1 MSYDIFSPIAPKMP
15 KLGKGTHTLT
25 LALSQT
31 SAEMR
36 EPIAAMIIPVMASL
50 ITGVKFKYSDNN
62 FYETCG
68 QMGHLIGPSGI
79 GKAQFT
85 RLVEAVMR
93 SFRQHDETEFQ
104 KLVDWQ
110 RQMKTKGANKE
121 KPERPDVAFWYP
133 PADMT
138 NAAFLQNSMAL
149 EKLGGRTQFVNL
161 PEVEMADRMFG
172 GHRQVSQMV
181 RNIYDQQRAGA
192 LRATAEG
199 VTGNPVLRVN
209 ITFTSTPE
217 VARQFYKKDLTNGFF
232 GRIPFAYKE
241 RGERCGRIPRQG
253 SYGDDFLTKLDAR
266 LLRLTNCKGSFT
278 IKPLNKL
285 ADQLAEDMAKL
296 GDMTDDDMLWDLS
309 HRSVF
314 SAWKKGAVLWILND
328 QTWTKSIG
336 EMVEWFCYY
345 DLWSKVKVFG
355 DMFGQGGIPTEQE
368 RQGGVKNMLEDLPE
382 TFSEQQLEALRM
394 SVGKGKEGTKRQ
406 LRVWKTRNFVTYS
419 AQTGLY
425 NKTEEYLTGMPAS
438 RKTASHA
445 RPTDPPAAPRPAHR
459 AGGGAGGAPRRAPQE
474 PLPLPRR
481 PSPEPDVP
489 RAQQHLP
496 LLLLRG
502 AGRPDRPRDAA
513 AGDVL
518 PRGLPMAGRR
528 REDRPA
534 APLAPAAQ
542 GRSLQ
547 TLRRGPLRP
556 LLRAPVAQRPRPPVS
571 LPGAT
576 AGPKGRRLVP
586 PHLVDRSPRHPLAAD
601 ALLRHQHAARGTA
614 EPQPRLQEKRAR
626 GGSDD
631 LSGDLGN
638 GLSDRK
644 SDGRS
649 ADL

>member
-50 ITGVKFKYSDNN
+50 ITGVKFKYSDNS

-253 SYGDDFLTKLDAR
+253 SYGDDFLTKLDAC

-438 RKTASHA
+438 RKNRKPCS
-445 RPTDPPAAPRPAHR
+445 TD
-459 AGGGAGGAPRRAPQE
+459 
-474 PLPLPRR
+474 
-481 PSPEPDVP
+481 
-489 RAQQHLP
+489 
-496 LLLLRG
+496 
-502 AGRPDRPRDAA
+502 
-513 AGDVL
+513 
-518 PRGLPMAGRR
+518 
-528 REDRPA
+528 
-534 APLAPAAQ
+534 
-542 GRSLQ
+542 
-547 TLRRGPLRP
+547 
-556 LLRAPVAQRPRPPVS
+556 
-571 LPGAT
+571 
-576 AGPKGRRLVP
+576 
-586 PHLVDRSPRHPLAAD
+586 
-601 ALLRHQHAARGTA
+601 
-614 EPQPRLQEKRAR
+614 
-626 GGSDD
+626 
-631 LSGDLGN
+631 
-638 GLSDRK
+638 
-644 SDGRS
+644 
-649 ADL
+649 

>member
-149 EKLGGRTQFVNL
+149 EKLG
-161 PEVEMADRMFG
+161 
-172 GHRQVSQMV
+172 
-181 RNIYDQQRAGA
+181 AGA

-438 RKTASHA
+438 RKNRKPCS
-445 RPTDPPAAPRPAHR
+445 TD
-459 AGGGAGGAPRRAPQE
+459 
-474 PLPLPRR
+474 
-481 PSPEPDVP
+481 
-489 RAQQHLP
+489 
-496 LLLLRG
+496 
-502 AGRPDRPRDAA
+502 
-513 AGDVL
+513 
-518 PRGLPMAGRR
+518 
-528 REDRPA
+528 
-534 APLAPAAQ
+534 
-542 GRSLQ
+542 
-547 TLRRGPLRP
+547 
-556 LLRAPVAQRPRPPVS
+556 
-571 LPGAT
+571 
-576 AGPKGRRLVP
+576 
-586 PHLVDRSPRHPLAAD
+586 
-601 ALLRHQHAARGTA
+601 
-614 EPQPRLQEKRAR
+614 
-626 GGSDD
+626 
-631 LSGDLGN
+631 
-638 GLSDRK
+638 
-644 SDGRS
+644 
-649 ADL
+649 